1 MNKKTLSVIVA
12 ILAATM
18 VVTSLLSAV
27 EACGW
32 GYRWGWHRNRFYT
45 YKADVIVSAA
55 VITSVNASGAPFQII
70 IEGYRPATSVVECA
84 ITINGVEYSY
94 PGDIE
99 YEEVF
104 RVEANDIT
112 GDSNLTATTTYTF
125 TNLWGNPSI
134 SEHITAIQSGGSYDG
149 SFVLSGTGLFH
160 NVRGGGSDV
169 AEPVGEEPDQLLVIS
184 RNGIIKGWPFW
195 LR

>member
-1 MNKKTLSVIVA
+1 LKRKALGAIVA
-12 ILAATM
+12 LLAITM
-18 VVTSLLSAV
+18 AATSLLGTV
-27 EACGW
+27 QACGW
-32 GYRWGWHRNRFYT
+32 GGRWGWHRFYT
-45 YKADVIVSAA
+45 YNADVIVGPA
-55 VITSVNASGAPFQII
+55 VVTSVDASGAPFQII
-70 IEGYRPATSVVECA
+70 VEGYRPATSVVECT

-94 PGDIE
+94 PEDFE

-134 SEHITAIQSGGSYDG
+134 SEHITATQTAGSYDG
-149 SFVLSGTGLFH
+149 SFVLSGTGLFFK
-160 NVRGGGSDV
+160 VRGGGSDV
-169 AEPVGEEPDQLLVIS
+169 AHPEGEEPNQVLVIS
-184 RNGIIKGWPFW
+184 RTGIIKGWPFW